1 MPGLK
6 FKNII
11 LFGPQG
17 SGKGTQ
23 ADVLS
28 GKFNIPHIST
38 GDIFRENIKN
48 GTELGKQVEK
58 LTSNGILVP
67 DEVTNE
73 IVKERFKEN
82 DCENGFVLDGYPRNL
97 NQAKFLE
104 EVKKIDLAL
113 EVWISD
119 DEAVMRITGR
129 RTCSKC
135 GTVYHLKFNPPK
147 EDGVCDKDGEKL
159 IIRDDDKEE
168 AVRARLK
175 IYHEQTE
182 PLIEYYKEKG
192 VYERVDGM
200 PPILEVTEQI
210 MEIVSD

>member
-1 MPGLK
+1 MPELK

-23 ADVLS
+23 ADVLEE
-28 GKFNIPHIST
+28 KFNIPHIST

-58 LTSNGILVP
+58 LTSNGILVS
-67 DEVTNE
+67 DEITNE
-73 IVKERFKEN
+73 IVKERFKED
-82 DCENGFVLDGYPRNL
+82 DCENGFVLDGYKRTL
-97 NQAKFLE
+97 NQDKFLE
-104 EVKKIDLAL
+104 EIKKIDLAL

-119 DEAVMRITGR
+119 DEAVMRIGGR

-147 EDGVCDKDGEKL
+147 EDEICDKDGAKL
-159 IIRDDDKEE
+159 IARDDDKEE

-175 IYHEQTE
+175 TYHQQTE
-182 PLIEYYKEKG
+182 PLVEYYGNNG
-192 VYERVDGM
+192 VYKKIDGM